1 MVNESNYL
9 LERLC
14 PQCGVPTAELRCP
27 ADGTPTV
34 VASRESRHPL
44 SYRAGEII
52 NGRYELSE
60 ILGRGGFGAVFAAR
74 HVGTAQPVA
83 IKMLAAD
90 LDAANDEPLRRFHRE
105 ARVTA
110 GLTSPHTVRV
120 FDVGQA
126 EAGPLFL
133 VMELIRGVEL
143 GVALRAFK
151 ASGSRMDELA
161 AVEIGIQILK
171 SLAEAHAAG
180 LVHRDLKPANVMLTL
195 AGQDEVIV
203 KVLDFGIAQAANAS
217 KLTAAGMALGTP
229 AFMSPEQ
236 VCGKPVDGRSDLYS
250 LGVLL
255 FHCVCGRLPFD
266 AQSGVALA
274 QQHLHA
280 PVPDIRKLAPGTS
293 PATVACIERAL
304 AKEPAGRFEDARAM
318 RDALEAARHRLQ
330 GSPSAALSRVS
341 QFALAEVSRGSAP
354 AHLEAAATE
363 MRTSSSLRTRGAP
376 ATTRASIAAT
386 GIAATSA
393 SAGELVTRV
402 GYVPTADEEPEE
414 TRAAPALTAE
424 PIRPAVDLLPPAA
437 TGAIAAQSTRA
448 RVALRDPPPTAAA
461 PARSPS
467 QAPARPT
474 AAGTAAIP
482 VQSRHAGDTSRVVA
496 QADAAAS
503 RTGAMQ
509 RVVPNFEVE
518 VLARAAEPAH
528 VGAAAPV
535 PPSDPQRGGRG
546 VAIWL
551 ALAALAVVMAAGVG
565 AALLLRE
572 PASEAA
578 APVAPEAET
587 EAARLRRAHKAQES
601 ERLER
606 EQEVEQERLRAL
618 QLEAKLE
625 KQASELAA
633 AKAKL
638 AGNPATAG
646 APGTPEAG
654 DAPQAAAPA
663 AAAPEAA
670 VGAAAKPAPA
680 PEGSNSPAQRPKR
693 PAKTQEKV
701 EAKPKQ
707 ADKVPRHDST
717 YLDL

>member
-1 MVNESNYL
+1 MVNESNDL
-9 LERLC
+9 LGRLC
-14 PQCGVPTAELRCP
+14 PQCGVPTAGLRCP

-34 VASRESRHPL
+34 VASGESRHPL

-52 NGRYELSE
+52 NGRYELFE

-74 HVGTAQPVA
+74 HVGTGQPVA

-90 LDAANDEPLRRFHRE
+90 LDGANDEPLRRFHRE

-143 GVALRAFK
+143 GVALRALK

-171 SLAEAHAAG
+171 SLGEAHAAG
-180 LVHRDLKPANVMLTL
+180 LVHRDLKPANVMITL

-236 VCGKPVDGRSDLYS
+236 VCGKAVDGRSDLYS

-274 QQHLHA
+274 QQHLNA
-280 PVPDIRKLAPGTS
+280 PVPDIRRLAPGTS
-293 PATVACIERAL
+293 DATVACIERAL
-304 AKEPAGRFEDARAM
+304 AKDPSGRFQDARAM
-318 RDALEAARHRLQ
+318 REALEAARHRLQ

-341 QFALAEVSRGSAP
+341 QFALAEVSRGNAP

-363 MRTSSSLRTRGAP
+363 MRTSSSLRTQGAP

-386 GIAATSA
+386 GI
-393 SAGELVTRV
+393 SAGELETRI
-402 GYVPTADEEPEE
+402 GSVPTADEEPEE
-414 TRAAPALTAE
+414 TRAAPALNAQ
-424 PIRPAVDLLPPAA
+424 PVRLGVGQLPPAA

-448 RVALRDPPPTAAA
+448 RVALREPQPTAAA

-467 QAPARPT
+467 EAPSRPS

-482 VQSRHAGDTSRVVA
+482 VQSRHPGDTSRVVA
-496 QADAAAS
+496 QVDSAAS

-518 VLARAAEPAH
+518 VLARASEAA
-528 VGAAAPV
+528 AAARAAPV
-535 PPSDPQRGGRG
+535 PPPEAQRGGRG
-546 VAIWL
+546 VAMWL
-551 ALAALAVVMAAGVG
+551 GLAALAVVMAAGVG

-572 PASEAA
+572 PAPPAAAAA
-578 APVAPEAET
+578 APETET
-587 EAARLRRAHKAQES
+587 EASRLRRAHKAQES

-638 AGNPATAG
+638 AGG
-646 APGTPEAG
+646 QAPGAAPAAPEAG
-654 DAPQAAAPA
+654 AAPQAAASA
-663 AAAPEAA
+663 AAAPDAPA
-670 VGAAAKPAPA
+670 GAADKPAAA
-680 PEGSNSPAQRPKR
+680 PEGLNSPSQRPKR
-693 PAKTQEKV
+693 PAKMQEKV
-701 EAKPKQ
+701 EAKPKP